1 MKTSAAALA
10 LLAALALAGCAP
22 TAPEATPEPAASAP
36 GTCTGVEVVV
46 DFGVLD
52 APSVNEC
59 VDAGPAPAALDAAG
73 VTTEGTVDWG
83 DQVVC
88 RVNDRPAADE
98 TVEVDGQEPFVEAC
112 QSMPAATAYWS
123 LWVKLSADGEWEYAQ
138 EGLSTLELEPGQSVG
153 LVYTTGTESTPPGS

>member
-10 LLAALALAGCAP
+10 LLAAIALAGCAP
-22 TAPEATPEPAASAP
+22 TAPEPTPAPAESGACA
-36 GTCTGVEVVV
+36 GVEVVV

-52 APSVNEC
+52 APSIDEC
-59 VDAGPAPAALDAAG
+59 VDAGPAADAVADAG

-83 DQVVC
+83 DQIVC

-98 TVEVDGQEPFVEAC
+98 TVEVEGQEPFVEAC

-138 EGLSTLELEPGQSVG
+138 EGLSTLELEPGQAVG

>member
-1 MKTSAAALA
+1 MKTPAAAI
-10 LLAALALAGCAP
+10 LLISALALAGCVP
-22 TAPEATPEPAASAP
+22 TAPEATPAPAESSSDACA
-36 GTCTGVEVVV
+36 GVEVVV

-52 APSVNEC
+52 APSVDEC
-59 VDAGPAPAALDAAG
+59 ADAGPAADAVEAAG

-83 DQVVC
+83 DQIVC

-98 TVEVDGQEPFVEAC
+98 TVEVEGAEPFVEAC

-123 LWVKLSADGEWEYAQ
+123 LWVKLSAGGEWEYAQ